1 MEETK
6 KCPHCGGEILAV
18 AKKCKHCGE
27 WLDKSN
33 THSPKTTPSS
43 TKANHSLTPG
53 NSRSNLYKYSF
64 IALGVIAAFVL
75 VYFIASNKGQYET
88 SAPVEATISDSVGTI
103 NPASTSDV
111 ESVAKKLGLE
121 STSEYDASN
130 DVYDYWLGTL
140 NINGAVYRVAD
151 TKAILTIEKNG
162 SDTYTGEL
170 VMFIGSEDPDT
181 YRFDDTHGTLQGK
194 VRAKSSGKELLVTLV
209 ESETYAG
216 DQANLFD
223 GVFKGNDQIF
233 KITYNG
239 STYKTTAIG
248 KMEGF
253 YDGADI
259 YTSK

>member
-1 MEETK
+1 MEEK
-6 KCPHCGGEILAV
+6 KNCPYCGEEILAV

-33 THSPKTTPSS
+33 APRTPLSP
-43 TKANHSLTPG
+43 TKANHSQKPD
-53 NSRSNLYKYSF
+53 NRRSDLYKYGGIS
-64 IALGVIAAFVL
+64 LGVIAAFAL
-75 VYFIASNKGQYET
+75 VYFIASNKGQQDS
-88 SAPVEATISDSVGTI
+88 SASVEAVISDSVGTV
-103 NPASTSDV
+103 NPASISDV
-111 ESVAKKLGLE
+111 ERAAKKLGLE

-140 NINGAVYRVAD
+140 NIDGAVYRVAD

>member
-6 KCPHCGGEILAV
+6 KCPYCGKEILAV

-64 IALGVIAAFVL
+64 IAFGVIAAFVL
-75 VYFIASNKGQYET
+75 VYFIASNKEHQEST
-88 SAPVEATISDSVGTI
+88 PIEALVSDSVGI
-103 NPASTSDV
+103 DNPASTSEL
-111 ESVAKKLGLE
+111 ESAAKKLGLE
-121 STSEYDASN
+121 STSEYDAPN

-181 YRFDDTHGTLQGK
+181 Y
-194 VRAKSSGKELLVTLV
+194 
-209 ESETYAG
+209 
-216 DQANLFD
+216 QAC
-223 GVFKGNDQIF
+223 
-233 KITYNG
+233 
-239 STYKTTAIG
+239 
-248 KMEGF
+248 
-253 YDGADI
+253 
-259 YTSK
+259 